1 MGQGV
6 APVAAVGV
14 GPLGARVA
22 LVWFEGD
29 YSCPG
34 GVLVGH
40 GVKEGEDDLVSIGVV
55 WLVVQWGALL
65 V

>member
-6 APVAAVGV
+6 APVAWVRMGA
-14 GPLGARVA
+14 LGARVA

-34 GVLVGH
+34 GVLVEH
-40 GVKEGEDDLVSIGVV
+40 GVKESEGVI
-55 WLVVQWGALL
+55 WLMVQ
-65 V
+65 